1 MAENFDSIFRRQE
14 YQFLLGEGKKGLY
27 LLAAILFLTFF
38 ALGHILGGQKELN
51 KRMSNP
57 FTNWVNIPVLTS
69 NAGGIELMEEET
81 DDQIFLDS
89 FHISSIIPYEIT
101 WFKGLERGFRRTRK
115 LTVRS
120 INENDPLRDVIL
132 SKDNIVAESREVVT
146 VSCDLIV
153 TEEAMN
159 MLDYDIEGYQF
170 LLPIFDNEYDDDH
183 IALLM
188 PVSHI
193 VSDLPSGVDVIVS
206 DRLMRLLNS
215 NAEKSEYI
223 DQSPRNI
230 FSFISE
236 KQFSEQMIGDLL
248 AKDVV
253 IDEFEV
259 NEVKLNGS
267 KLFRYS
273 VEIRREISFT
283 DFRFMQKNLYDRGIL
298 SIIEFNCDGE
308 PDVALSAY
316 YYALN
321 FSELSM
327 VKSFRAHAKEKY
339 DLLLSLAQV
348 ESRDNF
354 YLISRLTSLL
364 IFLLVILSGF
374 SIILYIQ
381 NIVSN
386 HLEKIKPNLGTLKA
400 FGLSDAKIGK
410 LYLAIVSKFYGVAS
424 LIALAFLILYKLVQV
439 VFRLDLHFRLVDIKL
454 VLIWVTIYLM
464 LYFLFKRLIAKILY
478 RSPGDLIYNR

>member
-1 MAENFDSIFRRQE
+1 MAGSFDDIFKRQE
-14 YQFLLGEGKKGLY
+14 YCFLLGEKKKGLK
-27 LLAAILFLTFF
+27 LLSAILFLTFF

-57 FTNWVNIPVLTS
+57 FTNWVNVPVLTS
-69 NAGGIELMEEET
+69 NASGIELMEEET
-81 DDQIFLDS
+81 EDQVFLDS

-101 WFKGLERGFRRTRK
+101 WFKALERGFKRTRK

-120 INENDPLRDVIL
+120 INGNDPLREVIL
-132 SKDNIVAESREVVT
+132 SKENIIAASSEIRKS
-146 VSCDLIV
+146 SCDLIV
-153 TEEAMN
+153 TEEAME
-159 MLDYDIEGYQF
+159 MLEYDIIGDQF

-183 IALLM
+183 ITLLM

-193 VSDLPSGVDVIVS
+193 VTDLPSDVDVVIS
-206 DRLMRLLNS
+206 DKLMRLLNS
-215 NAEKSEYI
+215 NAERSGYI
-223 DQSPRNI
+223 DQSPLST
-230 FSFISE
+230 FSFVSEKKISE
-236 KQFSEQMIGDLL
+236 VEITDLL
-248 AKDVV
+248 TNEIV
-253 IDEFEV
+253 IDEFKVSQGE
-259 NEVKLNGS
+259 LNGA
-267 KLFRYS
+267 S
-273 VEIRREISFT
+273 VFHHHVELRREVSFA
-283 DFRFMQKNLYDRGIL
+283 DFRAMQSNWYDKGML
-298 SIIEFNCDGE
+298 SIIEFNCDGR
-308 PDVALSAY
+308 PDVELSAY

-374 SIILYIQ
+374 SIILYLQ

-400 FGLSDAKIGK
+400 FGLSDAKIGR